1 MAESTLYDT
10 GSPSIEVRVYRHDA
24 LFAREL
30 CESESEAAAVVERW
44 SAEGDFTFL
53 VDDLTFH
60 HAPGDVLAPEPPD
73 LVDDDYPIASSE
85 LPARGVE

>member
-1 MAESTLYDT
+1 MADSTPYDR
-10 GSPSIEVRVYRHDA
+10 GSPSIEVRVYRHGA

-30 CESESEAAAVVERW
+30 CESETEAAAVVDRW
-44 SAEGDFTFL
+44 SEEGEFTFM

-73 LVDDDYPIASSE
+73 IVDDDFPIASSE
-85 LPARGVE
+85 LSTRGVE